1 LKEGILNGEASKRKG
16 RIRVADERVDILAF
30 GAHADDVEIG
40 MGGTLAKYA
49 EAGKRIVICDLTEA
63 ELSSNGSVS
72 IRKKEALAAA
82 GHLGVME
89 RVTLDIPDRGILLT
103 DIHISKVVEVIR
115 KYKPKAVF
123 APFEEDR
130 HPDHGNASRLVREAY
145 FSSGIRKYNPSSP
158 VHKPAKLYFYMI
170 NGFHKPHF
178 VIDIEKHIE
187 AKLQSLRAYE
197 SQFTKGKDGVATPLT
212 DDYIEAVEARERMMG
227 KDAGVR
233 YAEGFFSY
241 NTLLLHQDLIGD

>member
-1 LKEGILNGEASKRKG
+1 MAEEQI
-16 RIRVADERVDILAF
+16 DILAF

-49 EAGKRIVICDLTEA
+49 KEGKKIVICDLTEA
-63 ELSSNGSVS
+63 ELSSNGSVP
-72 IRKKEALAAA
+72 IRKREARKAA
-82 GHLGVME
+82 GYLGVME
-89 RVTLDIPDRGILLT
+89 RVTLDIPDRGVYLT
-103 DIHISKVVEVIR
+103 GENITKVVDVIR
-115 KYKPKAVF
+115 KFKPKAVF
-123 APFEEDR
+123 APFEQDR

-145 FSSGIRKYNPSSP
+145 FSSGIRKFNPSSS
-158 VHKPAKLYFYMI
+158 VHKPANLYFYII
-170 NGFHKPHF
+170 NGFHRPHF
-178 VIDIEKHIE
+178 VVNIEDHME

-197 SQFTKGKDGVATPLT
+197 SQFQKGKDGVSTPLT

-241 NTLLLHQDLIGD
+241 NTLILHQDLLGE

>member
-1 LKEGILNGEASKRKG
+1 MAEEQI
-16 RIRVADERVDILAF
+16 DILAF

-49 EAGKRIVICDLTEA
+49 KEGKKIVICDLTEA
-63 ELSSNGSVS
+63 ELSSNGSVP
-72 IRKKEALAAA
+72 IRKREARKAA
-82 GHLGVME
+82 GYLGVME
-89 RVTLDIPDRGILLT
+89 RVTLDIPDRGVYLT
-103 DIHISKVVEVIR
+103 DENITKVVDVIR
-115 KYKPKAVF
+115 KFKPKAVF
-123 APFEEDR
+123 APFEQDR

-145 FSSGIRKYNPSSP
+145 FSSGIRKFNPSSS
-158 VHKPAKLYFYMI
+158 VHKPANLYFYII
-170 NGFHKPHF
+170 NGFHRPHF
-178 VIDIEKHIE
+178 VVNIEDHME

-197 SQFTKGKDGVATPLT
+197 SQFQKGKDGVSTPLT

-241 NTLLLHQDLIGD
+241 NTLILHQDLLGE

>member
-1 LKEGILNGEASKRKG
+1 MAEEQI
-16 RIRVADERVDILAF
+16 DILAF

-49 EAGKRIVICDLTEA
+49 KEGKKIVICDLTEA
-63 ELSSNGSVS
+63 ELSSNGSVP
-72 IRKKEALAAA
+72 IRKLEARKAA
-82 GHLGVME
+82 GYLGVME
-89 RVTLDIPDRGILLT
+89 RVTLDIPDRGVYLT
-103 DIHISKVVEVIR
+103 DENITKVVDVIR
-115 KYKPKAVF
+115 KFKPKAVF
-123 APFEEDR
+123 APFEQDR

-145 FSSGIRKYNPSSP
+145 FSSGIRKFNPSSS
-158 VHKPAKLYFYMI
+158 VHKPANLYFYII
-170 NGFHKPHF
+170 NGFHRPHF
-178 VIDIEKHIE
+178 VVNIEDHME

-197 SQFTKGKDGVATPLT
+197 SQFQKGKDGVSTPLT

-241 NTLLLHQDLIGD
+241 NTLILHQDLLGE